1 MNIKKLSLAAA
12 VSALTFA
19 TASNAVLGPIPIY
32 LNTEYRTD
40 APVIGSIASTLSFD
54 ANDIKATGANTFLD
68 FLATVPSVG
77 LVDAQ
82 GNIPAVFI
90 RGGNSEHTLFIVDG
104 VSVNDISSPN
114 GAISN
119 GLSTIALN
127 DIEKVEIIK
136 GSGSVL
142 YGSSAV
148 AGVIAITTKKG
159 AEGEH
164 ATVSTKFGTHN
175 SKTYTLSASSGGKDN
190 FVRFTHN
197 KYTTDGI
204 NAKVIDDT
212 DEKDGINNLSTQI
225 KIGNEN
231 YAIGYLESRNKSEY
245 DGYSSDSGE
254 LSDQELTKLTAN
266 VSKQISET
274 WNTKLSLSQIK
285 RHRNSGANAIILG
298 DKFKS
303 TDMTI
308 LNDIKIDNALLSVG
322 LSKIDDEN
330 TTLSQKLTSKNLFV
344 NWQKNID
351 SVDISTG
358 IRYIKH
364 SNFDNKTIYNLGA
377 TKYLNSGIKLTSTYG
392 TAFRV
397 PTLTELNGRNPD
409 LKPET
414 SKNIE
419 LGVEKQHAWGLSS
432 IKVYKN
438 NMKNRIAYDGI
449 WDDAPAINYFNSGES
464 DTKGIELSVNANING
479 YNTDFSHDYNKSEAT
494 NNGETVKGQTSRRAK
509 NTTSLTISK
518 QYGQFSSRIQINK
531 KSSTLDDTTF
541 DGLGDLELKGYTL
554 LNLSTNYT
562 INNNANISLN
572 VKNATDKVYT
582 IVNGYN
588 QLGRTV
594 ELGLEYKF

>member
-1 MNIKKLSLAAA
+1 M
-12 VSALTFA
+12 
-19 TASNAVLGPIPIY
+19 
-32 LNTEYRTD
+32 
-40 APVIGSIASTLSFD
+40 
-54 ANDIKATGANTFLD
+54 
-68 FLATVPSVG
+68 
-77 LVDAQ
+77 
-82 GNIPAVFI
+82 
-90 RGGNSEHTLFIVDG
+90 
-104 VSVNDISSPN
+104 
-114 GAISN
+114 
-119 GLSTIALN
+119 
-127 DIEKVEIIK
+127 
-136 GSGSVL
+136 
-142 YGSSAV
+142 
-148 AGVIAITTKKG
+148 
-159 AEGEH
+159 
-164 ATVSTKFGTHN
+164 
-175 SKTYTLSASSGGKDN
+175 
-190 FVRFTHN
+190 
-197 KYTTDGI
+197 
-204 NAKVIDDT
+204 
-212 DEKDGINNLSTQI
+212 
-225 KIGNEN
+225 
-231 YAIGYLESRNKSEY
+231 
-245 DGYSSDSGE
+245 
-254 LSDQELTKLTAN
+254 
-266 VSKQISET
+266 
-274 WNTKLSLSQIK
+274 
-285 RHRNSGANAIILG
+285 
-298 DKFKS
+298 
-303 TDMTI
+303 
-308 LNDIKIDNALLSVG
+308 
-322 LSKIDDEN
+322 
-330 TTLSQKLTSKNLFV
+330 
-344 NWQKNID
+344 
-351 SVDISTG
+351 
-358 IRYIKH
+358 
-364 SNFDNKTIYNLGA
+364 
-377 TKYLNSGIKLTSTYG
+377 
-392 TAFRV
+392 